1 MKKSTGKKKIT
12 FYNYSRSL
20 DNVIQFLEAIQ
31 KKINFLDLYVIVE
44 GPEIKI
50 TIRGSRDLQYLA
62 TQKLKELAEQFLKES
77 L

>member
-20 DNVIQFLEAIQ
+20 DNVIKFLEAIQ